1 MQTYRPSA
9 SQVDEEPALPSNRLP
24 PPDGPPAITAERLT
38 RALDYMADGVLI
50 LDKEGRCSYANAVAE
65 RILNVDRRRS
75 ADRSSVVP
83 QWQRLTLD
91 GRPLPPDEYPFA
103 RVRRTGTPVR
113 NAELIVVR
121 PDGVQITL
129 SVNAAPLHDTTG
141 AFDGMVAILSDI
153 TEQKRAEQALAG
165 MREREAIHRRG
176 EETAQLLRAQLTIY
190 GQDSMSGLLRATAEA
205 GRRLGI
211 PAPIGCLLRDPGLD
225 AWYLTT
231 LLDPEGRPVDI
242 ASLGVPAGPFAFRVP
257 ESAAP
262 RPLAQLMDGAW
273 EPNQVAGL
281 ERALSTTAALCIPV
295 PGAARPRGALLA
307 LLPDEDQAVLLA
319 GVLAHAASGAARHLA
334 AESLP
339 VADAVLPSTVFAE
352 RAADEI
358 LRAER
363 YHRPLS
369 LVVFETDRLD
379 EMAQLGLELSPALRR
394 WDLLGRLD
402 VDRPAIAAVLPET
415 SRAGA
420 RGLIERLSGDL
431 LGVRTGA
438 ASFPEDGA
446 GFAHLVE
453 IARGRAVRLHGT
465 AVERWTIPAASNRI
479 WRRGAPTGPD
489 AHVVRCP
496 ICLVPYSRR
505 VRATTDA
512 LVLEQAWVAARDA
525 LQASC
530 PCHPDEMVV

>member
-1 MQTYRPSA
+1 MQTYQPSA
-9 SQVDEEPALPSNRLP
+9 SQVDEVPPSPPDRLAQPDPALM
-24 PPDGPPAITAERLT
+24 ITAEHLAG
-38 RALDYMADGVLI
+38 ALEFMAEGVLI
-50 LDKEGRCSYANAVAE
+50 LDRDGRFSYVNAAAE
-65 RILNVDRRRS
+65 QMLGIDRGRI
-75 ADRSSVVP
+75 ADRSYAAP
-83 QWQRLTLD
+83 EWQRLTLD
-91 GRPLPPDEYPFA
+91 GGPYPPDDYPFA
-103 RVRRTGTPVR
+103 RVRRTGAAVR
-113 NAELIVVR
+113 NAEFIVVR
-121 PDGVQITL
+121 PDGVQVTV
-129 SVNAAPLHDTTG
+129 SVSAAPLHDATG
-141 AFDGMVAILSDI
+141 AFDGIVAIFSDI
-153 TEQKRAEQALAG
+153 TVRKRAEEALAEL
-165 MREREAIHRRG
+165 RERESTHRRG
-176 EETAQLLRAQLTIY
+176 EETAHLLRAQLTIH
-190 GQDSMSGLLRATAEA
+190 GQDSMSGLLRATVEA

-211 PAPIGCLLRDPGLD
+211 PARIGCLLRDPGLD

-231 LLDPEGRPVDI
+231 LFDPEGHATDV

-262 RPLAQLMDGAW
+262 RPLAELMDGAW
-273 EPNQVAGL
+273 EPDLAARA
-281 ERALSTTAALCIPV
+281 ERTFDTTAALCIPV
-295 PGAARPRGALLA
+295 PGSSKPRGALLA
-307 LLPDEDQAVLLA
+307 LLPDGNQAALLA

-334 AESLP
+334 AEDTSM
-339 VADAVLPSTVFAE
+339 VDAVLPSTIFAE

-363 YHRPLS
+363 YLRPLS
-369 LVVFETDRLD
+369 LIVFETDRLD

-402 VDRPAIAAVLPET
+402 VDRPALAAILPET

-446 GFAHLVE
+446 GFARLVE
-453 IARGRAVRLHGT
+453 VARGRAVRLHGP
-465 AVERWTIPAASNRI
+465 AVERWTIPAASGRI
-479 WRRGAPTGPD
+479 WRRGAPTGSD

-496 ICLVPYSRR
+496 ICLVPYSRH

-512 LVLEQAWVAARDA
+512 LALEQAWTEARDA
-525 LQASC
+525 LQACC